1 MSEEQRSYSRELAA
15 APVSVVQEGKLAFGC
30 YTGIIPDTDIISVDL
45 HNLPRFIKKARCKAW
60 RALQIGTDRWFI
72 FIALYEARLVGM
84 GFAYIWDKV
93 TKKHYAI
100 KHSRLFSGFG
110 ITGEMDGETIGYI
123 ADDSCLHCT
132 TDVYHNLIIVTGKS
146 TPHHNK
152 PSIAFAFSLNLGDK
166 HAAPMSV
173 VLPFTPNRGMYSM
186 KCFMPADGWIQINRE
201 RCELKLEETLAV
213 FDDHKGLYPYQMRYN
228 WVTGFGFDSK
238 GRRIGINLT
247 ENQVIQQNIYN
258 ENILWINNK
267 IIPLPP
273 IKITKPDGVYKPWH
287 IQDLEG
293 LVDLMFIPER
303 DNKIVLDALVAKL
316 DYHGPFGTFS
326 GTLKT
331 PDGDKI
337 DPAIMYGMGE
347 QKYLRV

>member
-1 MSEEQRSYSRELAA
+1 MSDEQRAYSRVLTR
-15 APVSVVQEGKLAFGC
+15 APVSVVENGKLLFGC
-30 YTGIIPDTDIISVDL
+30 YTGIIAKTDITAASI
-45 HNLPRFIKKARCKAW
+45 HNLPQFIKKARCKAW
-60 RALQIGTDRWFI
+60 RAIQLGNDRWFV
-72 FIALYEARLVGM
+72 FIALYEARLLGM

-93 TKKHYAI
+93 NKKHYAI

-110 ITGEMDGETIGYI
+110 ITGNMDGETIGYTTH
-123 ADDSCLHCT
+123 DSCLYCI
-132 TDVYHNLIIVTGKS
+132 TDVYHNRIIVTGKTAPQS
-146 TPHHNK
+146 KK
-152 PSIAFAFSLNLGDK
+152 PSIAFSFSLNLGDK

-173 VLPFTPNRGMYSM
+173 ILPFSTSRGMYSM
-186 KCFMPADGWIQINRE
+186 KCLMSADGWLHVNE
-201 RCELKLEETLAV
+201 EYCELKPEETLAV
-213 FDDHKGLYPYQMRYN
+213 FDDHKGFYPYQMRYN

-247 ENQVIQQNIYN
+247 ENQVIYQNIYN

-293 LVDLMFIPER
+293 FVDLMFIPER
-303 DNKIVLDALVAKL
+303 DNRLAVDALVAKL

-331 PDGDKI
+331 HDGDKI
-337 DPAIMYGMGE
+337 DPAILYGMGE